1 MNRLLSGTVI
11 TWRTRNARKTKR
23 MEAWCADYGL
33 KQIHKTLHVGSLYES
48 ERRVLQ
54 RKFKSLLTGKQDR
67 YCIIVLCAACL
78 KGFGA
83 TYEIAEIAM
92 PYELV

>member
-23 MEAWCADYGL
+23 METWCADYGL
-33 KQIHKTLHVGSLYES
+33 KQIHKALHVGSLYEN
-48 ERRVLQ
+48 ERIALN
-54 RKFKSLLTGKQDR
+54 RKFKGLLIGKHDR

-83 TYEIAEIAM
+83 SYEIIEIAT
-92 PYELV
+92 PYEIV